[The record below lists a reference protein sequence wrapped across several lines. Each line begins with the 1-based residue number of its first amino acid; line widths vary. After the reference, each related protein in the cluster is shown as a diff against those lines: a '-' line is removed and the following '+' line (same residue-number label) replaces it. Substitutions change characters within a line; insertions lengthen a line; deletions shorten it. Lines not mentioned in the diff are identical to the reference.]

1 MGSVP
6 EAVSTSTTVIGS
18 IGTCK
23 FLNRWYHTFGTG
35 YGHLPIPNFK
45 MQISSN
51 SLCLLQIAIEIIV
64 IRRLE
69 KSSSKFTADR
79 DRRISLLVGALV
91 QLITITI

>member
-6 EAVSTSTTVIGS
+6 ESVSTVTTVIGS

-23 FLNRWYHTFGTG
+23 FLNRWYHTG
-35 YGHLPIPNFK
+35 YGHLLIPNFK
-45 MQISSN
+45 MQISSD
-51 SLCLLQIAIEIIV
+51 SLCLVQIAIEIIV
-64 IRRLE
+64 IRRLQ

-91 QLITITI
+91 QLITVTI